1 MGSILRCRCYN
12 SQVLKNPRIVQLY
25 SLLTNIRA
33 LFILHQ
39 CLLDQAISDGDV
51 GDFKES
57 SLATLDSVTRMLVD
71 IASSFNQN
79 LPVLDLELY
88 PPMCV
93 HLVRWVMY
101 DFLGTDSLRDKMGCH
116 NLQELS
122 KMLYHL
128 NNRWK
133 IIDHSKSI

>member
-1 MGSILRCRCYN
+1 M
-12 SQVLKNPRIVQLY
+12 
-25 SLLTNIRA
+25 
-33 LFILHQ
+33 
-39 CLLDQAISDGDV
+39 DQAISDGDV
-51 GDFKES
+51 GVFKES
-57 SLATLDSVTRMLVD
+57 SLATLNSTTRMLID

-101 DFLGTDSLRDKMGCH
+101 DFLETNSLKDEVGGH
-116 NLQELS
+116 NFQELT

-133 IIDHSKSI
+133 IIDGSKSS

>member
-1 MGSILRCRCYN
+1 M
-12 SQVLKNPRIVQLY
+12 
-25 SLLTNIRA
+25 
-33 LFILHQ
+33 
-39 CLLDQAISDGDV
+39 
-51 GDFKES
+51 
-57 SLATLDSVTRMLVD
+57 TRMVIE

-79 LPVLDLELY
+79 LPVLDLEIH

-101 DFLGTDSLRDKMGCH
+101 NFQGTNSLREEVGGHKF
-116 NLQELS
+116 QELT

-133 IIDHSKSI
+133 IIDDSKSM